1 MWIIGLYISICMDTI
16 TFFLSKP
23 FVRLMFSLYLCLCDN
38 HANKYITFLCSY
50 LCLNCMFASCS
61 LFCYACACACI
72 ASDEQAFK
80 HFWQS
85 ASLHNRCY
93 CFHFSG
99 EQKQARSKRGTPD
112 TRNGGRCRKNNT
124 CPHHCLFHC
133 SILPLT
139 NPLLM
144 NQFWHLNDL

>member
-1 MWIIGLYISICMDTI
+1 
-16 TFFLSKP
+16 
-23 FVRLMFSLYLCLCDN
+23 
-38 HANKYITFLCSY
+38 
-50 LCLNCMFASCS
+50 MFASCL
-61 LFCYACACACI
+61 LFCYACACI

-99 EQKQARSKRGTPD
+99 KQKQTRSKRGTPD

-124 CPHHCLFHC
+124 CPHHCLFDC
-133 SILPLT
+133 SIPPSFFPRTITEWNKLPEESVSSQSLCIFKSK
-139 NPLLM
+139 LIYFSFY
-144 NQFWHLNDL
+144 Q

>member
-1 MWIIGLYISICMDTI
+1 MDHWPLHKHMHGHNN
-16 TFFLSKP
+16 FFISKP
-23 FVRLMFSLYLCLCDN
+23 CVLLMFSLCLCLCDN
-38 HANKYITFLCSY
+38 HANKYITYLQCSY
-50 LCLNCMFASCS
+50 Y
-61 LFCYACACACI
+61 CYACACACI

-99 EQKQARSKRGTPD
+99 EQKQAQSKRGTPD

-133 SILPLT
+133 SIPPLT

-144 NQFWHLNDL
+144 NQSWHLNDL